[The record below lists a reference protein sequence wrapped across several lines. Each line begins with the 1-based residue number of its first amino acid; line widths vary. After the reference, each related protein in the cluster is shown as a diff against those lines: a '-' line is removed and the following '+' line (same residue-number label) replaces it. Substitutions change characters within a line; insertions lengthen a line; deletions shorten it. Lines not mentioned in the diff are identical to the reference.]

1 MVNLSQLHMLC
12 SIFFNRFTLL
22 LPNYWL
28 LNTRGFRFWFLFRR
42 IFNRF
47 TISCRRSFCW
57 GDTLLL
63 FITRRLLLL
72 PLLCFL
78 GLLLLSL
85 LLCLFLLGFCLCSIC
100 FCFQPCSLKLCLFHL
115 GLSD

>member
-1 MVNLSQLHMLC
+1 MLS

-47 TISCRRSFCW
+47 TISSYA
-57 GDTLLL
+57 
-63 FITRRLLLL
+63 I
-72 PLLCFL
+72 
-78 GLLLLSL
+78 
-85 LLCLFLLGFCLCSIC
+85 
-100 FCFQPCSLKLCLFHL
+100 
-115 GLSD
+115 